1 MGAHAGRVGHGRREK
16 GRRAGD
22 WTRWGKEL
30 TVVEDPRWIVGLDIG
45 GTNMVVGLVPF
56 AGGKPRGLRKEKTL
70 PERGG
75 EDVVARAAGMVRNS
89 IKEVTEAGAEE
100 VLGIGI
106 GSPGP
111 LNRASGLVLETPNLG
126 WRDFPLRDL
135 VSRATGLAATLD
147 NDANCATYGEW
158 WQGAGK
164 GAQTLVGLTLGTGI
178 GGGLVID
185 GEIHHGASDAAGE
198 FGHMTI
204 DTTGR
209 KCKCGNYGCLEAY
222 ASGPNIAARAVEG
235 LNAGVESVLLDL
247 VDGRT
252 EEITAATVYEAVV
265 LGDPFAEEV
274 MRETA
279 KVLGVGIANL
289 VNALNPKAIVI
300 AGGVTRAGDHL
311 FEPLRK
317 EVRRRAFRSAVEACR
332 ILPAALPETAGVI
345 GAAGVFKKETFG
357 RI

>member
-1 MGAHAGRVGHGRREK
+1 MSV
-16 GRRAGD
+16 
-22 WTRWGKEL
+22 
-30 TVVEDPRWIVGLDIG
+30 DPRWIAGLDIG
-45 GTNMVVGLVPF
+45 GTNMVAGLIPF
-56 AGGKPRGLRKEKTL
+56 SGGEPRALRKERTL

-75 EDVVARAAGMVRNS
+75 EDVVARAVAMVRGS
-89 IKEVTEAGAEE
+89 VESVPEAKAGE

-111 LNRASGLVLETPNLG
+111 LNRESGLVLETPNLG
-126 WRDFPLRDL
+126 WKNFPLRDL
-135 VSRATGLAATLD
+135 VSNATGFSATLD

-158 WQGAGK
+158 WQGAGRD
-164 GAQTLVGLTLGTGI
+164 AQTLVGLTLGTGI
-178 GGGLVID
+178 GGGLVMD
-185 GEIHHGASDAAGE
+185 GEIYHGASDAAGE

-222 ASGPNIAARAVEG
+222 ASGPNIAARALEG
-235 LNAGVESVLLDL
+235 LEAGVESILPELLN
-247 VDGRT
+247 GRP
-252 EEITAATVYEAVV
+252 EDITAATVYEAVV
-265 LGDPFAEEV
+265 LGDAFAEEV
-274 MRETA
+274 MKETA

-289 VNALNPKAIVI
+289 VNALNPDAVVI

-357 RI
+357 FI

>member
-1 MGAHAGRVGHGRREK
+1 MS
-16 GRRAGD
+16 D
-22 WTRWGKEL
+22 
-30 TVVEDPRWIVGLDIG
+30 DPRWIVGLDIG
-45 GTNMVVGLVPF
+45 GTNMVAGLVPF
-56 AGGKPRGLRKEKTL
+56 QGGEPVSLIKGKTL
-70 PERGG
+70 PEGGG
-75 EDVVARAAGMVRNS
+75 EDVVARAAAMVKDS
-89 IKEVTEAGAEE
+89 IQRFSASNGGEVIG
-100 VLGIGI
+100 VGI

-126 WRDFPLRDL
+126 WTNFPLRDL
-135 VSRATGLAATLD
+135 VSNLTNLPATLD

-164 GAQTLVGLTLGTGI
+164 DAHILVGLTLGTGI
-178 GGGLVID
+178 GGGLVVD
-185 GEIHHGASDAAGE
+185 GEIQHGASDAAGE

-235 LNAGVESVLLDL
+235 LGAGVESVLTDL
-247 VDGRT
+247 VGGSL

-265 LGDPFAEEV
+265 LGDAFAHEV

-289 VNALNPKAIVI
+289 INALNPDAVVI
-300 AGGVTRAGDHL
+300 AGGVTRAGEHL
-311 FEPLRK
+311 FEPLNK
-317 EVRRRAFRSAVEACR
+317 EVRRRAFRSAVQACR

-357 RI
+357 AI

>member
-1 MGAHAGRVGHGRREK
+1 MSEGS
-16 GRRAGD
+16 
-22 WTRWGKEL
+22 
-30 TVVEDPRWIVGLDIG
+30 RWIVGLDIG

-56 AGGKPRGLRKEKTL
+56 EGGDPQGLRSSRTH

-75 EDVVARAAGMVRNS
+75 EDVVARAAAMVKKS
-89 IKEVTEAGAEE
+89 ISSVQTDGRVGEIV
-100 VLGIGI
+100 GIGI

-111 LNRASGLVLETPNLG
+111 LNRKTGIVLETPNLG
-126 WRDFPLRDL
+126 FTDFPLRDL
-135 VSRATGLAATLD
+135 ISESTGLPATLD

-158 WQGAGK
+158 WLGAGQ
-164 GAQTLVGLTLGTGI
+164 GSRILVGLTLGTGI
-178 GGGLVID
+178 GGGLVVD
-185 GEIHHGASDAAGE
+185 GEIFHGASDAAGE

-209 KCKCGNYGCLEAY
+209 KCKCGNYGCMEAY

-235 LNAGVESVLLDL
+235 LEAGTESILSELVE
-247 VDGRT
+247 GRL
-252 EEITAATVYEAVV
+252 EDISAATVYEAVI
-265 LGDPFAEEV
+265 LGDAFADEV
-274 MRETA
+274 MKETA

-289 VNALNPKAIVI
+289 VNALNPDVVVI

-332 ILPAALPETAGVI
+332 VVPAALPETAGLI

-357 RI
+357 TI

>member
-1 MGAHAGRVGHGRREK
+1 MAEG
-16 GRRAGD
+16 
-22 WTRWGKEL
+22 
-30 TVVEDPRWIVGLDIG
+30 RWIVGLDIG
-45 GTNMVVGLVPF
+45 GTNMVTGLVPF
-56 AGGKPRGLRKEKTL
+56 LGGPPQGLRSIRTL

-75 EDVVARAAGMVRNS
+75 EDVVARAVRMVEESVAAVLSAN
-89 IKEVTEAGAEE
+89 GGGE
-100 VLGIGI
+100 VLGVGI

-111 LNRASGLVLETPNLG
+111 LDRQTGRVLETPNLG
-126 WRDFPLRDL
+126 FTDFPLRDL
-135 VSRATGLAATLD
+135 IANASGYSATLD
-147 NDANCATYGEW
+147 NDANCATFGEW

-178 GGGLVID
+178 GGGLVLN
-185 GEIHHGASDAAGE
+185 GEIHHGASDAAAE

-235 LNAGVESVLLDL
+235 IQAGIESVLMDL
-247 VDGRT
+247 VDGDLGA
-252 EEITAATVYEAVV
+252 ITAATVYEAVV

-274 MRETA
+274 MKETA

-289 VNALNPKAIVI
+289 LNALNPDAVVI

-332 ILPAALPETAGVI
+332 IEPAALPETAGVI
-345 GAAGVFKKETFG
+345 GAAGVFKKERFG
-357 RI
+357 TV

>member
-1 MGAHAGRVGHGRREK
+1 MSA
-16 GRRAGD
+16 
-22 WTRWGKEL
+22 
-30 TVVEDPRWIVGLDIG
+30 EDRWIVGLDIG

-56 AGGKPRGLRKEKTL
+56 SGGDPRALRKERTR
-70 PERGG
+70 PEKGG
-75 EDVVARAAGMVRNS
+75 RDVVARAAAMVRES
-89 IKEVTEAGAEE
+89 IESSPGMGSGEV
-100 VLGIGI
+100 VGIGI

-135 VSRATGLAATLD
+135 VREATGLPATLD
-147 NDANCATYGEW
+147 NDANCATYGKR
-158 WQGAGK
+158 WQGAGR
-164 GAQTLVGLTLGTGI
+164 GAKTLVGLTLGTGI
-178 GGGLVID
+178 GGGLVLG
-185 GEIHHGASDAAGE
+185 GELYHGASDAAGE

-222 ASGPNIAARAVEG
+222 ASGPNIAARALEG
-235 LNAGVESVLLDL
+235 LEAGVESILPEL
-247 VDGRT
+247 VDGKT
-252 EEITAATVYEAVV
+252 SEITAATVYEAVV
-265 LGDPFAEEV
+265 LGDAFAEEV
-274 MRETA
+274 MKETA

-289 VNALNPKAIVI
+289 VNALNPDAVVI
-300 AGGVTRAGDHL
+300 AGGVTQAGDHL

-317 EVRRRAFRSAVEACR
+317 EVRRRAFRSAVDACR

-357 RI
+357 FI